1 MFFKININC
10 FTNNNQSFVSIL
22 LYIQIYKRLKESMKY
37 DETSTIFLD
46 YLPQNLKLSWYSMV
60 KIKISVIDILKIK
73 EEHDMY
79 DYLKH

>member
-1 MFFKININC
+1 
-10 FTNNNQSFVSIL
+10 
-22 LYIQIYKRLKESMKY
+22 MKY